1 MEGFFFWKSLL
12 TWQEVDDIDEL
23 RLQWFTNLF
32 QYRRFSMK
40 RAWLLTI
47 SIIVVSTL
55 LLSACATTNI
65 AAPGCLGSAS
75 EALVD
80 LNCEEITITV
90 ENAYLPFNYIS
101 AKTGKPGGW
110 DYEAW
115 AEICTRLHC
124 SPVFVES
131 GWDGM
136 IQAVSQ
142 GQYDAAGDGITIT
155 DQRAQM
161 VDFSMGYIQINQRL
175 LVRQGESR
183 FSSIEEFAA
192 SSEFVLGTQL
202 NTTNYDTAK
211 EYLLEDR
218 IKGFDQFAFAVQA
231 LIAGDVDAVIIDE
244 IVGMG
249 YQGTNAEALELI
261 GPTISGDELG
271 FIYPKGSSL
280 TAVVDLALQSMVED
294 GTLAAL
300 NQKYFG
306 PEFKI
311 TYDDIK

>member
-1 MEGFFFWKSLL
+1 
-12 TWQEVDDIDEL
+12 
-23 RLQWFTNLF
+23 
-32 QYRRFSMK
+32 MK
-40 RAWLLTI
+40 KVWLLTG
-47 SIIVVSTL
+47 SIMVVLTL
-55 LLSACATTNI
+55 LLSACASTNI
-65 AAPGCLGSAS
+65 AAPGCLGTAS

-136 IQAVSQ
+136 IQAVAD
-142 GQYDAAGDGITIT
+142 GQFDAAGDGITIT
-155 DQRAQM
+155 EERAQM

-192 SSEFVLGTQL
+192 NPQFVMGTQL
-202 NTTNYDTAK
+202 NTTNYETAT
-211 EYLLEDR
+211 EYLPEDR
-218 IKGFDQFAFAVQA
+218 IKGFEQFSFAVQA
-231 LIAGDVDAVIIDE
+231 LISGDVDAVIIDE

-271 FIYPKGSSL
+271 FIYPKGSAL
-280 TAVVDLALQSMVED
+280 TAVVDQALLSMVED

-306 PEFKI
+306 PDFKI
-311 TYDDIK
+311 TYDDVQ

>member
-1 MEGFFFWKSLL
+1 
-12 TWQEVDDIDEL
+12 
-23 RLQWFTNLF
+23 
-32 QYRRFSMK
+32 MK
-40 RAWLLTI
+40 KVWLLTG
-47 SIIVVSTL
+47 SIMVVLTL
-55 LLSACATTNI
+55 LLSACASTNI
-65 AAPGCLGSAS
+65 AAPGCLGTAS

-136 IQAVSQ
+136 IQAVAD
-142 GQYDAAGDGITIT
+142 GQFDAAGDGITIT
-155 DQRAQM
+155 EERAQM

-192 SSEFVLGTQL
+192 NPQFVMGTQL
-202 NTTNYDTAK
+202 NTTNYETAT
-211 EYLLEDR
+211 EYLPEDR
-218 IKGFDQFAFAVQA
+218 IKGFEQFSFAVQA
-231 LIAGDVDAVIIDE
+231 LISGDVDAVIIDE

-271 FIYPKGSSL
+271 FIYPKGSAL
-280 TAVVDLALQSMVED
+280 TTVVDQALLSMVVD

-306 PEFKI
+306 PDFKI
-311 TYDDIK
+311 TYDDVQ